1 MTNTMD
7 EGAGMNKGALEAKQD
22 ENHRS
27 RGWLFSAFTL
37 HPSSSSSIFPGY
49 FRRHAST
56 LLFCALGMLSGPCA
70 ADIWGYVDDK
80 GVSHLSD
87 HQVDER
93 YFLFK
98 KEAPRPKPEPID
110 YSAFERMGAAGTV
123 SPVNPALR
131 AQFAPLILQVAQEYS
146 LDVSLLHA
154 IITVESGYNPR
165 AKSPAGAIGLMQL
178 MPSTAQKYGVRNIW
192 DPLENLHGGARYL
205 RFLLGMFPSSL
216 DLVLAAY
223 NAGEGAVQQAGMK
236 IPPYA
241 ETRAYVPNVITQYER
256 YRSAITPAVTVPAPA
271 NREPPL
277 LIR

>member
-1 MTNTMD
+1 MRLPSRNPPVAQFERGAQMARYSLNPAALCLPLVFVAMT
-7 EGAGMNKGALEAKQD
+7 
-22 ENHRS
+22 
-27 RGWLFSAFTL
+27 
-37 HPSSSSSIFPGY
+37 
-49 FRRHAST
+49 
-56 LLFCALGMLSGPCA
+56 MLAAPCA

-80 GVSHLSD
+80 GVAHLSD

-98 KEAPRPKPEPID
+98 KEAPRPAAEVFD
-110 YSAFERMGAAGTV
+110 YSSLEKMTAIGSVATA
-123 SPVNPALR
+123 NPALR
-131 AQFAPLILQVAQEYS
+131 AQFAPLIAQVAHEHN

-154 IITVESGYNPR
+154 IITVESGYNAQ

-178 MPSTAQKYGVRNIW
+178 MPGTAQKYGVRNIW

-205 RFLLGMFPSSL
+205 RFLLTMFPNKL

-241 ETRAYVPNVITQYER
+241 ETRAYVPHVIGHYER
-256 YRSAITPAVTVPAPA
+256 YRAAAMPAGTVPSPTPRAQ
-271 NREPPL
+271 PL
-277 LIR
+277 QIR